1 MTVLGEAFIEV
12 KADLRP
18 FNKDL
23 DRQVELAARDME
35 KRLKLA
41 VSDGLKDL
49 DAIGEKAGD
58 DLGDGMTRR
67 IKRKMGDKKSSP
79 WVTITAAFASA
90 LDDGISAL
98 PVEVKAGIVLGI
110 IAALPFLSGALAGAV
125 TAGLGAGLAGI
136 GTFIAFQF
144 DEVRERGSALAN
156 TLRLLFIDA
165 AMPFV
170 PAVLKALDTV
180 EQRFEDWLPMLSRIF
195 TQAASFVEPLN
206 DGLLDMIEGILEG
219 VDESMGDVSGFV
231 LELEAAMNILGSAV
245 GETLKILASTGDE
258 GREAFRDF
266 IYTVAQ
272 LLIGLAR
279 LLYVLTKIYGVVR
292 DIAQA
297 VPFLSGLF
305 GEMTLAADRAAGANG
320 ILVKRNHELAESTTG
335 IVRLTDEETRKLKE
349 LEKNLKNASKATY
362 DLVQSQ
368 IDFERALDD
377 VETSLEEN
385 GKTLDIS
392 TQKGQDN
399 AQAILNALK
408 EADDITTARVA
419 KGELNAQEAVGFYN
433 KEIEAVQRLAREGG
447 ITEAQFE
454 NLFGEII
461 NITQLRLDAA
471 AMGITSTTDEL
482 ADGVTEAK
490 RLYDQLKRIKD
501 FRLPSQG
508 TRPFSEY
515 AEGGIVQQPTQALI
529 GEAGPEVVIPLTKPN
544 RAAQLMQQSGLAGML
559 SAAASIVNVFIG
571 NEQLD
576 ARMVR
581 VAEANNQ
588 ALSNSLAFGA
598 RGL

>member
-12 KADLRP
+12 RADLRP
-18 FNKDL
+18 FHRDL
-23 DRQVELAARDME
+23 EKEVERAAKDME

-58 DLGDGMTRR
+58 DLGDGMSRR

-79 WVTITAAFASA
+79 WVSITAAFASA

-98 PVEVKAGIVLGI
+98 PTEVKAGIVLGI
-110 IAALPFLSGALAGAV
+110 IAALPFISGALAGAI

-144 DEVRERGSALAN
+144 DEVRERGSDVAN
-156 TLRLLFIDA
+156 RLRLLFIDA
-165 AMPFV
+165 AMPFA
-170 PAVLKALDTV
+170 PAVLHALDVV
-180 EQRFEDWLPMLSRIF
+180 EDRFESWLPLLSRIF
-195 TQAASFVEPLN
+195 SKAASFVEPLN
-206 DGLLDMIEGILEG
+206 QGLLNMLQEILEG
-219 VDESMGDVSGFV
+219 IDASLGDTEGFV
-231 LELEAAMNILGSAV
+231 IELGHGLRILGVAI
-245 GETLKILASTGDE
+245 GETLEILASTGDE

-266 IYTVAQ
+266 IFLLGN
-272 LLIGLAR
+272 LLINLAKVIKGL
-279 LLYVLTKIYGVVR
+279 TEIYGLVR

-297 VPFLSGLF
+297 MPLLSGLF
-305 GEMTLAADRAAGANG
+305 GSLTIAADNAARANG
-320 ILVKRNHELAESTTG
+320 ILVKRNHELTESTTG

-377 VETSLEEN
+377 VETSLEAN
-385 GKTLDIS
+385 GKTLDIT

-408 EADDITTARVA
+408 EADDITTARVV

-433 KEIEAVQRLAREGG
+433 KEIEAVQKLAREGG
-447 ITEAQFE
+447 ITEAQFQS
-454 NLFGEII
+454 LFGEII
-461 NITQLRLDAA
+461 KINQLRLDAA
-471 AMGITSTTDEL
+471 AMGITNTTDEL

-501 FRLPSQG
+501 FRLPDKG

>member
-18 FNKDL
+18 FNKEL
-23 DRQVELAARDME
+23 DKQVELAAKQME
-35 KRLKLA
+35 KRLKTA
-41 VSDGLKDL
+41 VGDGLKDL
-49 DAIGEKAGD
+49 DSTGEKAGD
-58 DLGDGMTRR
+58 QLGDGVSRGL
-67 IKRKMGDKKSSP
+67 KRKVGDKNKSP
-79 WVTITAAFASA
+79 WLQVTAAFAAA

-98 PVEVKAGIVLGI
+98 PTEVKAAIVFGI
-110 IAALPFLSGALAGAV
+110 IASLPIAAGALAGAISAAV
-125 TAGLGAGLAGI
+125 GVGVAGVGVAL
-136 GTFIAFQF
+136 AFQF
-144 DEVRERGSALAN
+144 DEVRQRGTQLLN
-156 TLRLLFIDA
+156 TLRLGFLDI

-170 PAVLKALDTV
+170 SVVLKALDMI
-180 EQRFEDWLPMLSRIF
+180 EDRFESWVPLLSRIF
-195 TQAASFVEPLN
+195 SQGATFVEPVVG
-206 DGLLDMIEGILEG
+206 GLLDSFEAILEG
-219 VDESMGDVSGFV
+219 IGDSMGDVTGFV
-231 LELEAAMNILGSAV
+231 LELRGALNILGSAI
-245 GETLKILASTGDE
+245 GETIRILAGTGDK
-258 GREAFRDF
+258 GREAFRDLVF
-266 IYTVAQ
+266 AVAN
-272 LLIGLAR
+272 LLVGAAR
-279 LLYVLTKIYGVVR
+279 LLQVLTWIYGVIR

-297 VPFLSGLF
+297 TPFISGLF
-305 GEMTLAADRAAGANG
+305 SLIADGADG
-320 ILVKRNHELAESTTG
+320 ASGATSMLVRRNHELTDSTTG
-335 IVRLTDEETRKLKE
+335 VIRLTDEEAKKLKE
-349 LEKNLKNASKATY
+349 LERNLKNASKATY

-392 TQKGQDN
+392 TKKGQDN

-408 EADDITTARVA
+408 EADDVTAARVA

-433 KEIEAVQRLAREGG
+433 KEIEAVQRLARAGG
-447 ITEAQFE
+447 VTEAQFE

-461 NITQLRLDAA
+461 RITQLRLDAA

-490 RLYDQLKRIKD
+490 KLYDQLKRIKD
-501 FRLPSQG
+501 FRLPPQG

-515 AEGGIVQQPTQALI
+515 AEGGLVQQPTHALI

-544 RAAQLMQQSGLAGML
+544 RAAQLLQQSGLAGML
-559 SAAASIVNVFIG
+559 NAAASIVNVFIG

-581 VAEANNQ
+581 VAEANNT
-588 ALSNSLAFGA
+588 ALSNSLAYGA